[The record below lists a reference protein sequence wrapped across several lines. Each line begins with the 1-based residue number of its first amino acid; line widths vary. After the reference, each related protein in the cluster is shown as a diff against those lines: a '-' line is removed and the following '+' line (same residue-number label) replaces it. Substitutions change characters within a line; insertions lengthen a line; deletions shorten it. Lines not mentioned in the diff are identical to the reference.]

1 MSDEH
6 SWARRAPRPAEQ
18 RYRELIRT
26 WGRRLR
32 ARGFADEQA
41 ARLIYTKLLYMR
53 GSLRR

>member
-6 SWARRAPRPAEQ
+6 SWTGRGPRLVEQ
-18 RYRELIRT
+18 HYGELIRT

-32 ARGFADEQA
+32 ARGFTDEQA
-41 ARLIYTKLLYMR
+41 ARLIYTKLLYVR

>member
-1 MSDEH
+1 MSEEH

-26 WGRRLR
+26 WGKRLR
-32 ARGFADEQA
+32 TRGFTDEQA